1 MKCPLPARARR
12 FFKQEKGTLTL
23 PHLRVAVDVGGTFT
37 DICIMDETTG
47 LIRIEKTA
55 STRDPIEGILG
66 GVAKSGVDLSEVALF
81 SHGTTIATN
90 ALITRRLPRAA
101 FVGTKGFRDV
111 IEIRR
116 ANKEDLW
123 DTYKDV
129 VRPYIPR
136 RDRLTVPERIDAS
149 GKVIETLDLVAAKEV
164 ARILKKRGVA
174 AIAVCFMNA
183 YLNGENERAMRAV
196 LREAMPDVPVSIS
209 SEVLPEIFEHERF
222 STTVANAVVSPVVV
236 DYTTRLGDQLA
247 KGGYTRDLLLLH
259 TGGGVMTPASVKDF
273 AARLAGS
280 GIAAGAIASR
290 YIASLCGFP
299 NSIGLD
305 MGGTSTD
312 VSLAWDGRS
321 RVTKDWYIEFGYPI
335 RFASIEV
342 LTIGAGGGSL
352 AWTDPAGSL
361 RNGPQSA
368 GAFPGP
374 ACYGNG
380 NTQATNTDANVT
392 LGRLGTSLAGGKV
405 TLDPELALRAVED
418 SVAKPFG
425 LGLHEAAD
433 AIVKVANA
441 NMSDAVRLISISRGY
456 DPRDFAL
463 VAFGGAGA
471 LHGVDVARELAIPV
485 VIVPPNPGI
494 TSALGCLLVDM
505 QHDFSVSCMVGGD
518 EADPAD
524 IEARFGA
531 LEKEALERLMHEGVA
546 EKDILLQRSI
556 DMMYRGQWRSLA
568 VNAPRPIGKISDLIE
583 SFHAE
588 HKREYN
594 FRRDDAPVSF
604 FRLNLKA
611 VGVVPKAE
619 FAVRA
624 PTGVAPEPVS
634 RRRVWFEGEGLDTPV
649 YDRAALPCG
658 FKFSGPAIIEQLDS
672 TTVLPPGASAE
683 VDKYLNIVIRVK
695 E

>member
-1 MKCPLPARARR
+1 M
-12 FFKQEKGTLTL
+12 QT
-23 PHLRVAVDVGGTFT
+23 LRVAVDVGGTFT

-47 LIRIEKTA
+47 LIRIEKTS
-55 STRDPIEGILG
+55 STRDPIEGIMG
-66 GVAKSGVDLSEVALF
+66 GVSKAGIDLSKVALF
-81 SHGTTIATN
+81 SHGTTVATN
-90 ALITRRLPRAA
+90 ALITRRLPRTA
-101 FVGTKGFRDV
+101 VVTTEGFRDV

-129 VRPYIPR
+129 VRPYVPR
-136 RDRLTVPERIDAS
+136 RDRLTVPERIDAG
-149 GKVIETLDLVAAKEV
+149 GKVIQPLDVEAAREV
-164 ARILKKRGVA
+164 ARILKRRGVA

-183 YLNGENERAMRAV
+183 YLNGENERAMRDI
-196 LREAMPDVPVSIS
+196 LLEQMPDIPVSIS
-209 SEVLPEIFEHERF
+209 SQVLPEIFEHERF
-222 STTVANAVVSPVVV
+222 STTVVNAVVSPVVV
-236 DYTTRLGDQLA
+236 SYTSRLGDRLA
-247 KGGYTRDLLLLH
+247 QEGYSRDLLLLH

-290 YIASLCGFP
+290 YIAGLCGFP

-312 VSLAWDGRS
+312 VSLAYEGQS
-321 RVTKDWYIEFGYPI
+321 RITKDWYIEFGYPI

-368 GAFPGP
+368 GAHPGP

-380 NTQATNTDANVT
+380 NTQPTNTDANVT
-392 LGRLGTSLAGGKV
+392 LGRLGTNLAGGKV
-405 TLDPELALRAVED
+405 KLDPALARQAVEEG
-418 SVAKPFG
+418 VAKPFG
-425 LGLHEAAD
+425 FGLHEAAD
-433 AIVKVANA
+433 AIVRVANA

-485 VIVPPNPGI
+485 VIVPPNPGV

-505 QHDFSVSCMVGGD
+505 QHDFSQSCMVGAD
-518 EADPAD
+518 EANSAD
-524 IEARFGA
+524 IEAQFAA
-531 LEKEALERLMHEGVA
+531 LEKEALARLTHEGVA
-546 EKDILLQRSI
+546 ERDIVLQRSI

-568 VNAPRPIGKISDLIE
+568 VQAPRPIGAIADLVQ

-594 FRRDDAPVSF
+594 FRRDDSPVSF

-611 VGVVPKAE
+611 IGVVPKAE
-619 FAVRA
+619 FAVHQ
-624 PTGVAPEPVS
+624 PTGVIPEPVS
-634 RRRVWFEGEGLDTPV
+634 HRRVWFEGNGLDTPV
-649 YDRAALPCG
+649 YERDDLPCG
-658 FKFSGPAIIEQLDS
+658 FSFQGPAIVEQVDA
-672 TTVLPPGASAE
+672 TTVVPPGASAE
-683 VDKYLNIVIRVK
+683 VDKYLNIIIRVK

>member
-1 MKCPLPARARR
+1 V
-12 FFKQEKGTLTL
+12 QN
-23 PHLRVAVDVGGTFT
+23 LRVAVDVGGTFT

-55 STRDPIEGILG
+55 STRDPIDGIMG
-66 GVAKSGVDLSEVALF
+66 GVAKAGIDLAEVALF
-81 SHGTTIATN
+81 SHGTTVATN
-90 ALITRRLPRAA
+90 ALITRRLPRTAVVA
-101 FVGTKGFRDV
+101 TKGFRDV

-123 DTYKDV
+123 DTDKDV
-129 VRPYIPR
+129 VKPYVPR
-136 RDRLTVPERIDAS
+136 RDRLTVPERVDAA
-149 GKVIETLDLVAAKEV
+149 GQVIEPLDIAAAREV
-164 ARILKKRGVA
+164 ARILKRRGVA
-174 AIAVCFMNA
+174 AVAVCFMNA
-183 YLNGENERAMRAV
+183 YLNGENERAMRDILLA
-196 LREAMPDVPVSIS
+196 EMPDIPVSIS
-209 SEVLPEIFEHERF
+209 SQVLPEIFEHERF

-236 DYTTRLGDQLA
+236 DYTSRLGERLA
-247 KGGYTRDLLLLH
+247 QEGYSRDLLLLH

-290 YIASLCGFP
+290 TIAGLCGYP

-312 VSLAWDGRS
+312 VSLAYEGQS
-321 RVTKDWYIEFGYPI
+321 RITKDWYVEFGYPI

-368 GAFPGP
+368 GAHPGP

-380 NTQATNTDANVT
+380 NTQPTNTDASVT

-405 TLDPELALRAVED
+405 MLDPALASRAVED
-418 SVAKPFG
+418 GVAKPFG

-433 AIVKVANA
+433 AILKVANA

-485 VIVPPNPGI
+485 VIVPPNPGV

-505 QHDFSVSCMVGGD
+505 QHDFSQSFMVD
-518 EADPAD
+518 AADADPAA
-524 IEARFGA
+524 IEAQFA
-531 LEKEALERLMHEGVA
+531 DIEKEALGRLAHEGVA
-546 EKDILLQRSI
+546 AQDIVLQRSI

-568 VNAPRPIGKISDLIE
+568 VTAPRPIGAIKDLVS

-588 HKREYN
+588 HAREYN
-594 FRRDDAPVSF
+594 FRRDSAPVSF

-619 FAVRA
+619 LAVHA
-624 PTGVAPEPVS
+624 PTGVTPAPVA
-634 RRRVWFEGEGLDTPV
+634 RRQVWFDGAGLDTPV
-649 YDRAALPCG
+649 YQRDDLPCG
-658 FKFSGPAIIEQLDS
+658 FIFSGPAIVEQVDA
-672 TTVLPPGASAE
+672 TTVVPPGARAE
-683 VDKYLNIVIRVK
+683 VDKYLNIIIRVK

>member
-1 MKCPLPARARR
+1 M
-12 FFKQEKGTLTL
+12 QN
-23 PHLRVAVDVGGTFT
+23 LRVAVDVGGTFT
-37 DICIMDETTG
+37 DICIMDEDTG
-47 LIRIEKTA
+47 FIRIEKTS
-55 STRDPIEGILG
+55 STPDPIDGIMG
-66 GVAKSGVDLSEVALF
+66 GVAKAGIDLARVALF
-81 SHGTTIATN
+81 SHGTTVATN
-90 ALITRRLPRAA
+90 ALITRRLPRTAM
-101 FVGTKGFRDV
+101 VSTEGFRDV

-123 DTYKDV
+123 DVYKDV
-129 VRPYIPR
+129 VKPYIPR
-136 RDRLTVPERIDAS
+136 RDRLTVPERIDSA
-149 GKVIETLDLVAAKEV
+149 GNVVEALDEEKARDV

-183 YLNGENERAMRAV
+183 YLNGENERRMREI
-196 LREAMPDVPVSIS
+196 LLEAMPDVPVSIS
-209 SEVLPEIFEHERF
+209 SQVLPEIFEHERF
-222 STTVANAVVSPVVV
+222 STTVVNAALSPVVV
-236 DYTTRLGDQLA
+236 SYTTRLGDRLA
-247 KGGYTRDLLLLH
+247 AEGYTRDLLLLH

-290 YIASLCGFP
+290 HIAGLCGYP

-312 VSLAWDGRS
+312 VSLAYEGQS

-335 RFASIEV
+335 RFSSIEV

-352 AWTDPAGSL
+352 AWTDDAGSL

-380 NTQATNTDANVT
+380 NAQPTNTDANVT

-405 TLDPELALRAVED
+405 TLDPVLARTAVEEG
-418 SVAKPFG
+418 VAKGFS
-425 LGLHEAAD
+425 LSTEAAAD
-433 AIVKVANA
+433 AILRVANA

-471 LHGVDVARELAIPV
+471 LHGVDVARELSIPV
-485 VIVPPNPGI
+485 VIVPPNPGV

-505 QHDFSVSCMVGGD
+505 QHDFSENCMVD
-518 EADPAD
+518 AEAADPAT
-524 IEARFGA
+524 IEAQFARI
-531 LEKEALERLMHEGVA
+531 EREALDRLIHEGVA
-546 EKDILLQRSI
+546 EGDIVLQRTI

-568 VNAPRPIGKISDLIE
+568 VSTPSPIGSIADLVAD
-583 SFHAE
+583 FHRE
-588 HKREYN
+588 HHREYN

-604 FRLNLKA
+604 FRVNVKA
-611 VGVVPKAE
+611 IGVVPKAE
-619 FAVRA
+619 LAVHA
-624 PTGVAPEPVS
+624 PTGVVPDPVG
-634 RRRVWFEGEGLDTPV
+634 RREVWFENQAHDTPV
-649 YDRAALPCG
+649 YQRDDLPCG
-658 FKFSGPAIIEQLDS
+658 FVLAGPAIVDQVDS
-672 TTVLPPGASAE
+672 TTVVPPGARAE
-683 VDKYLNIVIRVK
+683 VDKYLNLIIRVK
-695 E
+695 G

>member
-1 MKCPLPARARR
+1 MV
-12 FFKQEKGTLTL
+12 QN
-23 PHLRVAVDVGGTFT
+23 LRVAVDVGGTFT
-37 DICIMDETTG
+37 DICIMDEATG

-55 STRDPIEGILG
+55 STPDPIDGIMG
-66 GVAKSGVDLSEVALF
+66 GVSKAGVDLADVALF
-81 SHGTTIATN
+81 SHGTTVATN
-90 ALITRRLPRAA
+90 ALITRRLPRTA
-101 FVGTKGFRDV
+101 VVTTMGFRDV

-129 VRPYIPR
+129 VKPYVPR
-136 RDRLTVPERIDAS
+136 RDRLTVPERVDA
-149 GKVIETLDLVAAKEV
+149 GGVVIEPLDIEAARKV
-164 ARILKKRGVA
+164 ARILKRRGVA

-183 YLNGENERAMRAV
+183 YLNGANERAMRDILV
-196 LREAMPDVPVSIS
+196 EEMPDIPVSIS
-209 SEVLPEIFEHERF
+209 SQVLPEIFEHERF

-236 DYTTRLGDQLA
+236 SYTSRLGERLA
-247 KGGYTRDLLLLH
+247 DEGYTRDLLLLH

-290 YIASLCGFP
+290 YIAGLCGFP

-312 VSLAWDGRS
+312 VSLAYEGQS
-321 RVTKDWYIEFGYPI
+321 RITKDWFIEFGYPI

-352 AWTDPAGSL
+352 AWTDSAGSL

-374 ACYGNG
+374 ACYSNG
-380 NTQATNTDANVT
+380 NTQPTNTDANVT
-392 LGRLGTSLAGGKV
+392 LGRLGTNLAGGKV
-405 TLDPELALRAVED
+405 KLDPALARQAVED
-418 SVAKPFG
+418 GVARPFG

-485 VIVPPNPGI
+485 VIVPPNPGV

-505 QHDFSVSCMVGGD
+505 QHDFSQSCMVGAD
-518 EADPAD
+518 EADAAD
-524 IEARFGA
+524 IEAQFAA
-531 LEKEALERLMHEGVA
+531 LEKDALARLTHEGIA
-546 EKDILLQRSI
+546 PQDIVLQRSI

-568 VNAPRPIGKISDLIE
+568 VHAPSPIGAIADLVQ
-583 SFHAE
+583 SFHSE
-588 HKREYN
+588 HQREYN
-594 FRRDDAPVSF
+594 FRRDSAPVSF

-619 FAVRA
+619 FAVHE
-624 PTGVAPEPVS
+624 PTGAIPEPVG
-634 RRRVWFEGEGLDTPV
+634 RRRVWFEGNGLDTPV
-649 YDRAALPCG
+649 YERDDLPCG
-658 FKFSGPAIIEQLDS
+658 FAFQGPAIIEQVDA
-672 TTVLPPGASAE
+672 TTVVPPGASAE
-683 VDKYLNIVIRVK
+683 VDRYLNIIIRVK